1 MQETAQNNPK
11 GRHRPVN
18 YGGRVDFLR
27 VIFSLMFIA
36 IVVRLVVVQGVRGAY
51 YHHVAIQ
58 QYESRVTLR
67 ADRGMIYDRN
77 GSLIVS
83 NTYGYSYAA
92 DPELLSATEKAKIAQ
107 KFASVFALPSSFFTG
122 KLKTK
127 SQFVWLA
134 RDITPAQ
141 ASALQDF
148 NIYGLIRL
156 KDQQRLYPYG
166 SAAGQVLGFTNVD
179 GKGAGGIEMEF
190 DSLLAGRNGYEIMQ
204 VDGIGRK
211 TPSISY
217 PRVNPVAGCNIRL
230 TIDMNIQEIVEQEL
244 AAGAQKAKAASA
256 TAVFMNPYTGA
267 ILAMANYPSFDPADY
282 DKYPYNDS
290 RDRAIT
296 DSYEPGSTFKVVTA
310 SAALDE
316 GIEKPDNMIFADN
329 GGYTY
334 YGVAIRDFEP
344 SGWLTFR
351 QALERSSNVAFSKIG
366 RKIGPDKFYRY
377 ARDFGFGAPT
387 GIMLP
392 GEVPGELNKPY
403 EWSKVTLPFMS
414 FGYGVM
420 VTTLQMAAAYAAI
433 ANGGVLMKPYI
444 VEKITDP
451 GGKVVFQNSPTAI
464 RRVVT
469 PDVDRTL
476 NGLFV
481 DVVEHG
487 TGIEAQMKDVLV
499 AGKTGTSQLLVDG
512 KYSKKY
518 YHASFAGYFPVPNP
532 MIVGY
537 IMVDSPMKGYTGG
550 IVSAPIFK
558 RIATRIYGIM
568 QRRAVNISNAAPEFA
583 SAGGRENHPLSA
595 VNNQGESR
603 QNGKLI
609 EDRSDLVRVPDVTFL
624 DRLSATA
631 ILKGVDFDASSTGS
645 DEYIV
650 KSEKPAAGAMV
661 RKGSTVYLTLVDA
674 RHITRMPDFLGAN
687 VRKAATF
694 FMSAGIP
701 FHVVGSGRIVGQ
713 YPRPGS
719 PISRKI
725 TVTINCEDKQFDIS
739 ELLR

>member
-1 MQETAQNNPK
+1 M
-11 GRHRPVN
+11 N
-18 YGGRVDFLR
+18 YGSRVDFLR
-27 VIFSLMFIA
+27 VIFSVLFIA
-36 IVVRLVVVQGVRGAY
+36 VVAKLVIVQGVKGAY
-51 YHHVAIQ
+51 YHHVALE

-92 DPELLSATEKAKIAQ
+92 DPKLLKPAEKERIAQ
-107 KFASVFALPSSFFTG
+107 KFSSVFALPVSFFMD
-122 KLKTK
+122 KLNTKT
-127 SQFVWLA
+127 QFVWLA
-134 RDITPAQ
+134 RDIDPAQ
-141 ASALQDF
+141 ASALQNF
-148 NIYGLIRL
+148 YIYGLIRL

-204 VDGIGRK
+204 VDGIGRR

-217 PRVNPVAGCNIRL
+217 PRVNPVPGCNIQL

-244 AAGAQKAKAASA
+244 AAGVQEAKAASA
-256 TAVFMNPYTGA
+256 SAVFMNPYTGA
-267 ILAMANYPSFDPADY
+267 ILAMASYPSFNPANY
-282 DKYPYNDS
+282 GKYAYNDS
-290 RDRAIT
+290 RNRAIT
-296 DSYEPGSTFKVVTA
+296 DAYEPGSTFKVVTA
-310 SAALDE
+310 SAALEE
-316 GIEKPDNMIFADN
+316 GIEKPGDMIFADN
-329 GGYTY
+329 GGYRY

-344 SGWLTFR
+344 SGWITFR

-366 RKIGPDKFYRY
+366 RKIGADKFYRY
-377 ARDFGFGAPT
+377 ARDFGFGEPT

-392 GEVPGELNKPY
+392 AEASGELTKPY

-444 VEKITDP
+444 VRQITAPD
-451 GGKVVFQNSPTAI
+451 GKVVLQNSPMAI

-487 TGIEAQMKDVLV
+487 TGIYARMKDMLV

-532 MIVGY
+532 TIVGY
-537 IMVDSPMKGYTGG
+537 IMVDSPLKGYTGG
-550 IVSAPIFK
+550 IVTAPIFK

-568 QRRAVNISNAAPEFA
+568 QRRSINLANAAPEIA
-583 SAGGRENHPLSA
+583 STAAGQNRPSSAAHKKAETGR
-595 VNNQGESR
+595 
-603 QNGKLI
+603 NGNSI
-609 EDRSDLVRVPDVTFL
+609 EDPSNLVRVPDVTFL
-624 DRLSATA
+624 DRRSAIA
-631 ILKGVDFDASSTGS
+631 ILKGVDLDASSTGS
-645 DEYIV
+645 DKYIV
-650 KSEKPAAGAMV
+650 ESEKPAAGSMV
-661 RKGSTVYLTLVDA
+661 SKGSTVHLSLVDA

-694 FMSAGIP
+694 FLSAGIP
-701 FHVVGSGRIVGQ
+701 FHVIGSGRIVGQ
-713 YPRPGS
+713 HPRPGS
-719 PISRKI
+719 LINRNV
-725 TVTINCEDKQFDIS
+725 TVTINCENKQFAVS
-739 ELLR
+739 ELLK